1 MKVNKIILP
10 LAVALAAML
19 ATTGCH
25 HGITKTTKLPGMRM
39 PQVGETG
46 PGDTKPFNPD
56 DGKPFVQE
64 GGLKPDGQ
72 GRIPVADGWRVEDM
86 IKDTTALAPFTV
98 HFKYDSYVVQDNE
111 QSKLASV
118 AQALSSDMNAKLLI
132 EGNCDERGT
141 DEYNRTLGE
150 HRALALREALQKN
163 GVDPSRVRTIS
174 YGRDKP
180 VDTGHSEAAHAK
192 NRRGDFVLLHP
203 K

>member
-25 HGITKTTKLPGMRM
+25 HGTTQLTKLPGMRI
-39 PQVGETG
+39 PQVGEIG
-46 PGDTKPFNPD
+46 PGDTKPFGDPNDPTH
-56 DGKPFVQE
+56 GNEIQRGP
-64 GGLKPDGQ
+64 GGILPTSNDFDPATMDQ
-72 GRIPVADGWRVEDM
+72 NR
-86 IKDTTALAPFTV
+86 TALAPYTV

-111 QSKLASV
+111 QSKLAAV

-163 GVDPSRVRTIS
+163 GLDAGRVRTIS

-180 VDTGHSEAAHAK
+180 VDTGHTEAAHAK

>member
-1 MKVNKIILP
+1 MKVNKMILP
-10 LAVALAAML
+10 LAVALVAMI
-19 ATTGCH
+19 AMTGCKK
-25 HGITKTTKLPGMRM
+25 GVPKTTKLFGMRAAQAGDI
-39 PQVGETG
+39 PPGPTIPFDPNETPRSGEIPRG
-46 PGDTKPFNPD
+46 PGVLPTSTEFDPSTMNQD
-56 DGKPFVQE
+56 
-64 GGLKPDGQ
+64 
-72 GRIPVADGWRVEDM
+72 RA
-86 IKDTTALAPFTV
+86 ALAPFTV

-111 QSKLASV
+111 QSKLAAV

-163 GVDPSRVRTIS
+163 GLDAGRVRTIS

-180 VDTGHSEAAHAK
+180 VDTGHTEAAHAK

>member
-1 MKVNKIILP
+1 MKVNKLILP
-10 LAVALAAML
+10 LALALVAMI
-19 ATTGCH
+19 ATTGCKK
-25 HGITKTTKLPGMRM
+25 GTPKTTKLFGMRAA
-39 PQVGETG
+39 QAGDIG
-46 PGDTKPFNPD
+46 PGGTVP
-56 DGKPFVQE
+56 GE
-64 GGLKPDGQ
+64 GGGTGSTTGIVPDGQ
-72 GRIPVADGWRVEDM
+72 GRIPAAEGWRVEDM
-86 IKDTTALAPFTV
+86 IKDTAALAPYTV

-163 GVDPSRVRTIS
+163 GLDAGRVRTIS

-180 VDTGHSEAAHAK
+180 VDTGHTEAAHAK

>member
-1 MKVNKIILP
+1 MNQDR
-10 LAVALAAML
+10 A
-19 ATTGCH
+19 
-25 HGITKTTKLPGMRM
+25 
-39 PQVGETG
+39 
-46 PGDTKPFNPD
+46 
-56 DGKPFVQE
+56 
-64 GGLKPDGQ
+64 
-72 GRIPVADGWRVEDM
+72 
-86 IKDTTALAPFTV
+86 ALAPFTV

-163 GVDPSRVRTIS
+163 GLDAGRVRTIS

-180 VDTGHSEAAHAK
+180 VDTGHTEAAHAK